1 MRKTRPLRTLSAL
14 CLAALAGTAAAQDTL
29 VIYRCTDGAGAVTV
43 QNDLPCPRGSRQER
57 RVVTA
62 APGTAPATRPAAPP
76 AGTIPPAGTPT
87 TPAPSGS
94 SIPST
99 APATST
105 TPPLTTGVPT
115 PARDLAAAPPAAATD
130 RRAPPQLFECR
141 TGSDSRY
148 LSENGNPAPRCAP
161 LQTSGIGGPAAAT
174 GSACEVVTDRCERV
188 PDAALCDRWRERLRE
203 LESALTFGR
212 LDDVDTARVE
222 VDRVRGIVT
231 DSVCGA
237 P

>member
-1 MRKTRPLRTLSAL
+1 MRPIRTLWTLSAL

-29 VIYRCTDGAGAVTV
+29 VIYRCTDAAGAVTV
-43 QNDLPCPRGSRQER
+43 QNDRPCPRGSRQER
-57 RVVTA
+57 RVVAA
-62 APGTAPATRPAAPP
+62 APSTAPATRPAVAP

-87 TPAPSGS
+87 TPVAAAS
-94 SIPST
+94 SVSST

-105 TPPLTTGVPT
+105 VPPLTSGVPT
-115 PARDLAAAPPAAATD
+115 PARDLAAAAPVAATD
-130 RRAPPQLFECR
+130 RVAPPVLFECR
-141 TGSDSRY
+141 TAGDGRY

-161 LQTSGIGGPAAAT
+161 LQTTGIGGPTAAT

-188 PDAALCDRWRERLRE
+188 ADAALCDRWRARLRE
-203 LESALTFGR
+203 LEDALTFGR